1 MTSGDSR
8 GGTEMTLGEQ
18 IRQAR
23 ENKNLSQ
30 EELAAQLG
38 VSRQAVSKWE
48 NDSSI
53 PQGINREMLSQTLG
67 LELAVSEMAEVPVKK
82 RGIGMWLGWVL
93 AAILFLMLCVTVG
106 IGLSFLSFQ
115 DSTFQ
120 DSTLDVHNDI
130 NTSEE
135 WMVDDQLTDAPATPT
150 LKSIQFYD
158 SHQNIVEA
166 EAGWYNAAGIESIL
180 VQWEGNTPNNIKIF
194 CTPTGTETEEYTE
207 LLLTKS
213 VLDGNSAALLS
224 ADVLVEGIMGHV
236 YFELDYG
243 NTVIVSEIYNIFN
256 DPDFL

>member
-1 MTSGDSR
+1 MTSGDSK
-8 GGTEMTLGEQ
+8 GGMEMTLGEQ

-30 EELAAQLG
+30 EELASKLG

-53 PQGINREMLSQTLG
+53 PQGINREMLSQALG
-67 LELAVSEMAEVPVKK
+67 LELSGSEMAEVPVRKH
-82 RGIGMWLGWVL
+82 GVGMWLGWVL
-93 AAILFLMLCVTVG
+93 AAILFLILCGTVVTK
-106 IGLSFLSFQ
+106 GLYLLFSFQ
-115 DSTFQ
+115 GR
-120 DSTLDVHNDI
+120 TLDDHTDI
-130 NTSEE
+130 NPSEE
-135 WMVDDQLTDAPATPT
+135 WMMDDQLTGAPTTPA

-243 NTVIVSEIYNIFN
+243 NTVIVSEIYNIIN

>member
-1 MTSGDSR
+1 MTSEDSR
-8 GGTEMTLGEQ
+8 GDTEMTLGGQ

-23 ENKNLSQ
+23 ENMNLSQ

-38 VSRQAVSKWE
+38 VSRQAISKWE

-67 LELAVSEMAEVPVKK
+67 LELAVSEMSEVLVKK
-82 RGIGMWLGWVL
+82 HGIGMWLGWVL

-106 IGLSFLSFQ
+106 IGLSLLSY
-115 DSTFQ
+115 Q
-120 DSTLDVHNDI
+120 DSTLDVHDDI

-135 WMVDDQLTDAPATPT
+135 WMMDNQLTDAPTTST

-158 SHQNIVEA
+158 SQQNIVEA
-166 EAGWYNAAGIESIL
+166 EAGWYNAAGIASIL
-180 VQWEGNTPNNIKIF
+180 VQWEGNTPNNIKIL

-243 NTVIVSEIYNIFN
+243 NTVIVSDIYNIIN